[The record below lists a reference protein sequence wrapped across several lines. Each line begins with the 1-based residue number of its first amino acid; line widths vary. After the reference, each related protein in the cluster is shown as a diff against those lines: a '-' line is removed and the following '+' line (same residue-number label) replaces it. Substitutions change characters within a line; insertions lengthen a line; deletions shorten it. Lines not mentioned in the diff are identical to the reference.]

1 MRVPKSVRRR
11 FTLGVLLVS
20 AMILVAAPVGAAAAV
35 VAARVADSYQVSEP
49 VDTSPAC
56 PAPRAADDNE
66 WWIDDAVLSSAGLF
80 YTARDSQSTG
90 TAP

>member
-11 FTLGVLLVS
+11 LTFGLLLVS

-35 VAARVADSYQVSEP
+35 VAARVADAYQVSAP
-49 VDTSPAC
+49 VDTTPAC
-56 PAPRAADDNE
+56 PAPSTADDNE
-66 WWIDDAVLSSAGLF
+66 WWIEDGVLSSAGPF
-80 YTARDSQSTG
+80 YTAWDSQSTD

>member
-11 FTLGVLLVS
+11 FTFGVLLVS

-35 VAARVADSYQVSEP
+35 VAARVADAYQVSEP

-56 PAPRAADDNE
+56 PPPSATDDNE
-66 WWIDDAVLSSAGLF
+66 WWIDDTVLSSADPF
-80 YTARDSQSTG
+80 YTARDSQSTD